1 MSEYILIDVSKHNE
15 ENRRYI
21 REFLISQGLIVPRGE
36 VRIRAAKTS
45 GAFTFEVIE

>member
-15 ENRRYI
+15 ENRAYI
-21 REFLISQGLIVPRGE
+21 RESLISQGLIVSCGE
-36 VRIRAAKTS
+36 VRTS